1 MKTITEIIKPIT
13 LLRGLHKDTKR
24 PGVVRTRKR
33 HYTGAGMAIMQ
44 STILYPP
51 SIGQDMTI
59 KELSE
64 ELDDFKE
71 AVKKWKNADSPY
83 QGATT

>member
-1 MKTITEIIKPIT
+1 
-13 LLRGLHKDTKR
+13 
-24 PGVVRTRKR
+24 
-33 HYTGAGMAIMQ
+33 MQ

-51 SIGQDMTI
+51 NIGQDMTI

-83 QGATT
+83 QGAPT